1 MCSDVMMQGVGN
13 KDLVVFGVCP
23 AGQLQHMD
31 PTRYPTER
39 SADPGGGGVWGWVI
53 ITSRHQCCSVPPHPL
68 AWLALSLCF
77 PSPVL
82 HLPTGQAARK
92 HPHLPALITP
102 TPRSQ
107 CTGYSAA
114 VSCISLIRKVLVLIK
129 SDRLLL
135 QLLSLYASRSALLC
149 IFVSVSRL
157 YGRDLVSCSAL
168 CGTMM

>member
-1 MCSDVMMQGVGN
+1 METWWYQPGGSRPNTPAHSNCSEDSPNPGTLRCVCVCSDVMMQGVGN
-13 KDLVVFGVCP
+13 KALVVFGVCP

-53 ITSRHQCCSVPPHPL
+53 ITSWHQCCSVPPHPL
-68 AWLALSLCF
+68 AWLAPSLCF

-102 TPRSQ
+102 PPAPNALDT
-107 CTGYSAA
+107 
-114 VSCISLIRKVLVLIK
+114 
-129 SDRLLL
+129 RLLCH
-135 QLLSLYASRSALLC
+135 A
-149 IFVSVSRL
+149 FH
-157 YGRDLVSCSAL
+157 
-168 CGTMM
+168 